1 MPRILFLTYAYPP
14 LPAAGS
20 IRAGGLAKYLPQF
33 GWEVLVLTAKLP
45 KGSRP
50 AARVLETEYN
60 DVIAEWKSRFRMD
73 PKQSAH
79 AKLKLSLPSQPN
91 SSGLHTNLLL
101 LVKGLIAFPDQHRGW
116 VRFGVEALSK
126 LKPSEKP
133 DIILSS
139 SPPASVHL
147 IASKARQLFNRP
159 WVADFR
165 DLWSENLW
173 GVTRLLQPLH
183 RRLEKKTMC
192 MADALVTVSEPWA
205 RSLHGHYPHK
215 PVYTITNGFDPD
227 DFESRANTLTAYFSL
242 THTGRLYEG
251 RRDPTLLFDV
261 LRDLTKE
268 GLLDKRDLRVRFF
281 GPSESWLGLLAQRYG
296 LSDIVEIG
304 GMIPRKEAL
313 VRQAESQILL
323 LLGWADPKETG
334 QHTGKLFEY
343 FGSRRPILA
352 VGGSE
357 GVLTETLRQTRTGVH
372 VSDRTNL
379 RQHLLSCYREFKAR
393 GSVSYHVNQ
402 EALYPY
408 THIEMAR
415 KFSEVLNATLTGNT
429 TVSARVLSHQS
440 LADAAN
446 ILS

>member
-14 LPAAGS
+14 LAAAGS
-20 IRAGGLAKYLPQF
+20 VRAGGIAKYLPQF
-33 GWEVLVLTAKLP
+33 GWDVVVLTAKLP
-45 KGSRP
+45 SGSRP
-50 AARVLETEYN
+50 AAQIVETEYQS
-60 DVIAEWKSRFRMD
+60 VIAQWKSRFRMD
-73 PKQSAH
+73 PKESAH

-91 SSGLHTNLLL
+91 SNRLHTNLLL
-101 LVKGLIAFPDQHRGW
+101 LAKNLIAFPDEHKGW
-116 VRFGVEALSK
+116 IRFAEEALSK

-147 IASKARQLFNRP
+147 IAAKARRLFNRP

-183 RRLEKKTMC
+183 QRLEKKTLSG
-192 MADALVTVSEPWA
+192 ADALVSVSEPWA
-205 RSLHGHYPHK
+205 RSLQGRYPHK

-227 DFESRANTLTAYFSL
+227 DFDHHPNTLTEYFSL

-261 LRDLTKE
+261 LHELVKE
-268 GLLDKRDLRVRFF
+268 ELLDKRDLRVRFF
-281 GPSESWLGLLAQRYG
+281 GPAEPWLALLAQRYE
-296 LSDIVEIG
+296 LSDVVEIG
-304 GMIPRKEAL
+304 GMVTRKEAL
-313 VRQAESQILL
+313 LRQAESQILL

-352 VGGSE
+352 VGGSV
-357 GVLTETLRQTRTGVH
+357 GVLTDTLRQTGTGVH
-372 VSDRTNL
+372 VSDRNSL
-379 RQHLLSCYREFKAR
+379 RQHLLSLYGEFKTL
-393 GSVSYHVNQ
+393 GSISYHVNQ
-402 EALYPY
+402 EALHPY
-408 THIEMAR
+408 THTEMAR
-415 KFSEVLNATLTGNT
+415 RFSDVLHATLTG
-429 TVSARVLSHQS
+429 TVASPRVLSHRKLPDTAS
-440 LADAAN
+440 